1 MSKTR
6 TQYALL
12 NSAVGFISQF
22 IRIIL
27 SFINRTIF
35 IQFLGVTYLGINGLF
50 TSILSILSLAE
61 LGMTT
66 AIAYSLYKPL
76 ADSNYSK
83 VFAYL
88 DLFKNIYR
96 IIALIVFILGVVVSL
111 FLPFFMNEIDV
122 TSQIILIYYLFLI
135 NSVISYLFT
144 YKRTLLDADQKR
156 YINVSVDFAVFVVG
170 SFLQIWI
177 LFTTK
182 NYILYLIL
190 AIVMTVVSNLV
201 TSIVVNKIYKNAIPH
216 SYDSLEEHEKQQF
229 FKSVKGT
236 LISKISE
243 TVVFGTDNLLM
254 STFISIV
261 TVGLYSNYALLTTTL
276 QRLIGQLVASL
287 SGTVGHLV
295 HSDTD
300 KEKSFAVLKRLQF
313 VVFMIVYLV
322 SIGIIIFINIFIQFW
337 IGQDY
342 LLSNTVVL
350 LISISFFLT
359 NYRIPYL
366 TFINSYGLF
375 WEQRIK
381 NVVEALLNIVL
392 SLLFLINFQLGI
404 SGILLGTICSSLLTV
419 VWFEPY
425 TVLKYGLKINP
436 FKGYRRILEHYL
448 IAGVTLGFLY
458 VYSAIVSIKFSIT
471 NQIMSGLVIYMG
483 LILLFF
489 IHYRKQSEFQYI
501 ITIIKRLIT
510 KINK

>member
-66 AIAYSLYKPL
+66 AIAYSLYNPL

-243 TVVFGTDNLLM
+243 TVVLEL
-254 STFISIV
+254 
-261 TVGLYSNYALLTTTL
+261 
-276 QRLIGQLVASL
+276 
-287 SGTVGHLV
+287 
-295 HSDTD
+295 
-300 KEKSFAVLKRLQF
+300 
-313 VVFMIVYLV
+313 
-322 SIGIIIFINIFIQFW
+322 
-337 IGQDY
+337 
-342 LLSNTVVL
+342 
-350 LISISFFLT
+350 
-359 NYRIPYL
+359 
-366 TFINSYGLF
+366 
-375 WEQRIK
+375 
-381 NVVEALLNIVL
+381 
-392 SLLFLINFQLGI
+392 
-404 SGILLGTICSSLLTV
+404 TICLCQLL
-419 VWFEPY
+419 
-425 TVLKYGLKINP
+425 
-436 FKGYRRILEHYL
+436 
-448 IAGVTLGFLY
+448 
-458 VYSAIVSIKFSIT
+458 
-471 NQIMSGLVIYMG
+471 LV
-483 LILLFF
+483 
-489 IHYRKQSEFQYI
+489 
-501 ITIIKRLIT
+501 
-510 KINK
+510 